1 MTLDQALPHLQA
13 ACNRK
18 FSDLFAGHPVDLRTN
33 KGHVGQLLL
42 KYIGLHLDSKLTDFE
57 DGELKTNKANP
68 DSSPAETMFITQ
80 ISEQFDTLVA
90 PTPIPFE
97 QSNLYAKIRN
107 LVYLPVVKDAPLTAD
122 WYYTRCI
129 RVRVEPGSKLFQKL
143 KQDYQA
149 ICTGLRSHIETSYD
163 GLIHTTNGPHYIQ
176 VRSKDSTPYH
186 PIYSR
191 TFNRYISDK
200 NHAFYFMK
208 AFMLDALRDRL
219 NA

>member
-1 MTLDQALPHLQA
+1 MKLEEALPILQA

-42 KYIGLHLDSKLTDFE
+42 KYIGLHLDSNLTDFE

-90 PTPIPFE
+90 PAPLPFE
-97 QSNLYAKIRN
+97 QSNLYKKIRN
-107 LVYLPVVKDAPLTAD
+107 LVYLPVVKDAPRTAD
-122 WYYTRCI
+122 WYCTRCI
-129 RVRVEPGSKLFQKL
+129 HVPVKPGTRLFQKL
-143 KQDYQA
+143 QQDYQA
-149 ICTGLRSHIETSYD
+149 ICSGLRRHIETSGD

-176 VRSKDSTPYH
+176 VRSKDSIPYH

-191 TFNRYISDK
+191 TFERYISDK
-200 NHAFYFMK
+200 NHAFYFRK
-208 AFMLDALRDRL
+208 AFMLDALHGRL